1 MKMYTKNLQDSLKQ
15 NLKVNVDSG
24 KEESLNYNE
33 LNTNSRK
40 LEKELQNKQEK
51 EKIKSTIN
59 EMRFNHP

>member
-1 MKMYTKNLQDSLKQ
+1 MKMYTTNLQDSLKQ
-15 NLKVNVDSG
+15 NLKVNVDCG

-51 EKIKSTIN
+51 EKIKSRNLI
-59 EMRFNHP
+59 R

>member
-1 MKMYTKNLQDSLKQ
+1 MYTKNLQDSLKQ

-51 EKIKSTIN
+51 EKIKSRNLI
-59 EMRFNHP
+59 R

>member
-51 EKIKSTIN
+51 EKIKSRNLI
-59 EMRFNHP
+59 R